1 MEYLVTT
8 GPPKT
13 NQELAK
19 KKALEAILEE
29 TKTTFEDKVA
39 ALRTIQAVDGQKVSA
54 ALSSRLKKN

>member
-1 MEYLVTT
+1 MTT
-8 GPPKT
+8 GTPKT

-39 ALRTIQAVDGQKVSA
+39 ALRTIQAIDEQKVSA
-54 ALSSRLKKN
+54 AYLVC